1 MIARAL
7 TLRLGAALVGAARQV
22 HGLPVL
28 LCLESAV
35 IVCFVTLI
43 LRPEV
48 LFAAVFLSTGAVEGA
63 MGLRCLIGLVRSS
76 GRDLVHT
83 ALAG

>member
-1 MIARAL
+1 M
-7 TLRLGAALVGAARQV
+7 GAALIGAARQV

-35 IVCFVTLI
+35 IVCFVALV

-63 MGLRCLIGLVRSS
+63 IGLGCLIGLVRAR
-76 GRDLVHT
+76 GRGLVNT
-83 ALAG
+83 V